1 MQGKDLE
8 ALQQVQT
15 FSIHERQH
23 KVSVADFVN
32 LQGWQR
38 HDSLRALFPRILKGL
53 DISNTSDIF

>member
-1 MQGKDLE
+1 MHGKDLE

-32 LQGWQR
+32 LPSPYY
-38 HDSLRALFPRILKGL
+38 HPS
-53 DISNTSDIF
+53 T